1 MARDNSAAAYVKY
14 NTDFTRSLFILD
26 NQGVEQEILRIPG
39 SIITIHFDPRK
50 DKDNQFQRLYCLLS
64 QRLKTEDYK
73 EQPFI
78 AAIDL
83 KKEGTRLIG
92 TIKPL
97 LILPNQLDTQIS
109 LSPDGLALLFDQS
122 VTSAQPLTP
131 TSPRNDSG
139 QSIAS
144 SRLWLL
150 PLIEI
155 PPDVSQPKVQP
166 EELPF
171 AGYHPRWLP

>member
-1 MARDNSAAAYVKY
+1 LLA
-14 NTDFTRSLFILD
+14 
-26 NQGVEQEILRIPG
+26 
-39 SIITIHFDPRK
+39 
-50 DKDNQFQRLYCLLS
+50 QRLE
-64 QRLKTEDYK
+64 TESYK

-83 KKEGTRLIG
+83 KKEGTRLVG

-97 LILPNQLDTQIS
+97 LVLPNQLDTQIS
-109 LSPDGLALLFDQS
+109 LSPDGLALIFDQS
-122 VTSAQPLTP
+122 VTATNPSAAD
-131 TSPRNDSG
+131 SPRNDSG
-139 QSIAS
+139 QSIAT

-150 PLIEI
+150 PLVEI
-155 PPDVSQPKVQP
+155 PAEGSPAKVQP